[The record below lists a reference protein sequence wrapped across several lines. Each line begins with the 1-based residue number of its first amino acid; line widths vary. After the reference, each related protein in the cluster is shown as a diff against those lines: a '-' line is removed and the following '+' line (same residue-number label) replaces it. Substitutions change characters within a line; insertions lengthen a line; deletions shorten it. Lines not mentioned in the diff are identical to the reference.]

1 MPVFDSAADRIVV
14 HVVYDGPAFAGK
26 TTNLERLCSFFTEH
40 RRSDLYTTQN
50 AGERTVYLDWLQ
62 LEGGVV
68 AGRKLRCQMITVP
81 GQTVLARRR
90 WHLLKRADVVVF
102 VVEATRK
109 GLEDARPMFE
119 MVSSYCREL
128 ARDLPLVVQAN
139 KIDLPGALD
148 AASVAQALGLE
159 ADRVVPAQANVG
171 QGVRETAVI
180 AIRAAANV
188 VQRRVLAEGV
198 DGLVGQA
205 VHGREMQAEIE
216 RVERENPQSP
226 ISIMLEHGPAEQ
238 RSPESPQS
246 PSLKAGPEG
255 ASEPAAQPTAA
266 DGPAPAGA
274 DAAVPESAPI
284 EAPLPS
290 VRDTL
295 PTGMAPP
302 EAPLVALVD
311 LAAGIA
317 VAGKPPRIV
326 PPLPQAAV
334 ASGFIWPAATG
345 REVLR
350 SVPLES
356 ATLRAEPELAG
367 VEPTPQSFVFD
378 AGSWCLRTSSE
389 RWFSGADQAR
399 DALLALVRRKIL
411 LGPLLVSDTVL
422 TLQSDP
428 QGGYWLWTVTP
439 CVATLEG
446 VMREKAEEPS
456 RLETNLAA
464 YAAAALTTLRYAVR
478 HQVLLN
484 LHPANFALI
493 RGSTYYVG
501 DDIRQGNWPAD
512 FGTRVLAPLEALAA
526 TPEVSEGYV
535 RDLVMG
541 LRAEFRSS
549 ETSERLQESFDAAS
563 VESDIGRAARARLL
577 EAVTLP

>member
-102 VVEATRK
+102 VVEATRQ
-109 GLEDARPMFE
+109 GLDDARPMFE
-119 MVSSYCREL
+119 MVQSYCREL

-139 KIDLPGALD
+139 KLDLPGALD
-148 AASVAQALGLE
+148 AAAVAQAFGLE
-159 ADRVVPAQANVG
+159 RERVVPAQANVG

-198 DGLVGQA
+198 DGLVGIA

-226 ISIMLEHGPAEQ
+226 ISIMLEHSPPEP
-238 RSPESPQS
+238 RSPESS
-246 PSLKAGPEG
+246 A
-255 ASEPAAQPTAA
+255 AS
-266 DGPAPAGA
+266 
-274 DAAVPESAPI
+274 VP
-284 EAPLPS
+284 APLPDVAS
-290 VRDTL
+290 PPVETPVPAGRDTL
-295 PTGMAPP
+295 PSGMAPSG
-302 EAPLVALVD
+302 EAQVTALVD
-311 LAAGIA
+311 LAAGIT
-317 VAGKPPRIV
+317 VAGRSPRVV
-326 PPLPQAAV
+326 PPLPQPAV

-345 REVLR
+345 RELLR
-350 SVPLES
+350 GVPLET
-356 ATLRAEPELAG
+356 ATLRAAPVAAG
-367 VEPTPQSFVFD
+367 VELTPQSFVFD
-378 AGSWCLRTSSE
+378 AGSWCLCTSSE
-389 RWFSGADQAR
+389 RWFAGPDQAR

-439 CVATLEG
+439 WLATLEA

-456 RLETNLAA
+456 RLETGLAA

-478 HQVLLN
+478 HQVLLD

-512 FGTRVLAPLEALAA
+512 FGTRVLAPVEELAA
-526 TPEVSEGYV
+526 SPGLSEAYV

-541 LRAEFRSS
+541 LRAEFRGA
-549 ETSERLQESFDAAS
+549 ETSGRLQESFDSAS
-563 VESDIGRAARARLL
+563 VESEVGRAARDRLL
-577 EAVTLP
+577 QAVT

>member
-26 TTNLERLCSFFTEH
+26 TTNLEQLCAFFTEH

-109 GLEDARPMFE
+109 GLDDARPMFD

-139 KIDLPGALD
+139 KLDLPGALD
-148 AASVAQALGLE
+148 AAAVARAFGLE
-159 ADRVVPAQANVG
+159 RERVVSAQANVG
-171 QGVRETAVI
+171 RGVRETAVI

-198 DGLVGQA
+198 DGIAGLA

-226 ISIMLEHGPAEQ
+226 ISIMLEHRPPEQ
-238 RSPESPQS
+238 RLP
-246 PSLKAGPEG
+246 AGPP
-255 ASEPAAQPTAA
+255 EPPVT
-266 DGPAPAGA
+266 
-274 DAAVPESAPI
+274 
-284 EAPLPS
+284 
-290 VRDTL
+290 
-295 PTGMAPP
+295 
-302 EAPLVALVD
+302 ALVD
-311 LAAGIA
+311 LSAGI
-317 VAGKPPRIV
+317 VTGGLPRVV
-326 PPLPQAAV
+326 PPLPQPAV
-334 ASGFIWPAATG
+334 ESGCIWPAATG
-345 REVLR
+345 RELLR
-350 SVPLES
+350 SVPLEQ
-356 ATLRAEPELAG
+356 ATLRAEAMRAG
-367 VEPTPQSFVFD
+367 VESTPRSFVFD

-389 RWFSGADQAR
+389 RWFAGTDQAR

-439 CVATLEG
+439 CLATLEAALQ
-446 VMREKAEEPS
+446 EKAAEPS
-456 RLETNLAA
+456 RLETGLCA

-478 HQVLLN
+478 HQVLLD
-484 LHPANFALI
+484 LHPANFALL

-501 DDIRQGNWPAD
+501 DDIRQGEWPAD
-512 FGTRVLAPLEALAA
+512 FGSRALAPVEQLAA
-526 TPEVSEGYV
+526 SPWLSDAYV
-535 RDLVMG
+535 RELVKG
-541 LRAEFRSS
+541 LRAEFRSA
-549 ETSERLQESFDAAS
+549 ETSERLQRSFTAAS
-563 VESDIGRAARARLL
+563 VESDLAREARARLL
-577 EAVTLP
+577 RAVT

>member
-26 TTNLERLCSFFTEH
+26 TTNLEQLCSFFTEH

-109 GLEDARPMFE
+109 GLDDARPMFD

-139 KIDLPGALD
+139 KMDLPGALD
-148 AASVAQALGLE
+148 ASLVAQAFSLE
-159 ADRVVPAQANVG
+159 RERVVAAQANVG

-198 DGLVGQA
+198 DGLAGLA

-216 RVERENPQSP
+216 RIERENPQSP
-226 ISIMLEHGPAEQ
+226 ISIMLEHRPPGP
-238 RSPESPQS
+238 PPLESS
-246 PSLKAGPEG
+246 PSPSVSAALEVLSVPAAAPALDAPVSDG
-255 ASEPAAQPTAA
+255 ASVPPE
-266 DGPAPAGA
+266 
-274 DAAVPESAPI
+274 AAV
-284 EAPLPS
+284 

-295 PTGMAPP
+295 PTGMAPAEP
-302 EAPLVALVD
+302 PSALVD
-311 LAAGIA
+311 LAAGI
-317 VAGKPPRIV
+317 VAGSSPRVV
-326 PPLPQAAV
+326 PPLPQPTV

-345 REVLR
+345 RELLR
-350 SVPLES
+350 NVPLES
-356 ATLRAEPELAG
+356 ATPRWQPVPSG
-367 VEPTPQSFVFD
+367 VEPTPQNFVFH

-389 RWFSGADQAR
+389 RWFAGADEAR

-411 LGPLLVSDTVL
+411 LGPLLMSDTVL

-439 CVATLEG
+439 CLITLEATL
-446 VMREKAEEPS
+446 REKADEPS
-456 RLETNLAA
+456 RLETGLAA

-478 HQVLLN
+478 HQVLLD
-484 LHPANFALI
+484 LHPANFASI
-493 RGSTYYVG
+493 GGHTYYVG
-501 DDIRQGNWPAD
+501 DDIRQGDWPAD
-512 FGTRVLAPLEALAA
+512 FGTRALAPVDELAA
-526 TPEVSEGYV
+526 NPMLREAYV

-541 LRAEFRSS
+541 LKAEFCSAD
-549 ETSERLQESFDAAS
+549 TNERLQRSFDAAT
-563 VESDIGRAARARLL
+563 VESDVGRAARARLL
-577 EAVTLP
+577 QAVT